1 MGQTDLDF
9 TFGVTPFYVTRQY
22 YYGLEQG
29 FADPEGLNLTIEYN
43 HSPRKDH
50 VLLFGEVDATT
61 ISMGKY
67 VLSKLISGTYTLP
80 VDPFALL
87 TSLTYE
93 NGNGLFVHADS
104 DVEEPADLAGKR
116 LGIHDKSMVYTYHN
130 AILED
135 RYDVPVD
142 EIEWVFDTH
151 QGLTTRMADGDLD
164 AVERVGDW
172 YWNLRTSDDH
182 EMLYDMGEQWHE
194 LQGYYPI
201 VHLIATKRSLY
212 DDHPEAMANFIDAVQ
227 ESGRYRDEH
236 YEEILQAFVDEPDS
250 ASEWTGERTVEGL
263 REITGT
269 SFCPFTMERAQKQN
283 IQDWIAYARRYDV
296 ISDELPEADLY
307 PEEDIR

>member
-1 MGQTDLDF
+1 MGANDLDF
-9 TFGVTPFYVTRQY
+9 TFGITPFYVTRQY
-22 YYGLEQG
+22 YYALEQG
-29 FADPEGLNLTIEYN
+29 IAKPEGMNLTMEYN
-43 HSPRKDH
+43 HSPHKDH

-67 VLSKLISGTYTLP
+67 VLAKLISDTYTIP

-104 DVEEPADLAGKR
+104 DIEEPADLAGKR
-116 LGIHDKSMVYTYHN
+116 LGIHDNSMVYTYHN
-130 AILED
+130 AILEEE
-135 RYDVPVD
+135 YGVPVD

-151 QGLTTRMADGDLD
+151 QGLTTRMEERDID

-182 EMLYDMGEQWHE
+182 QMLYDMGELWNDMH
-194 LQGYYPI
+194 GYYPI

-212 DDHPEAMANFIDAVQ
+212 DEHPEAMDGFIDAVQ
-227 ESGRYRDEH
+227 QSGQYREDH

-250 ASEWTGERTVEGL
+250 EIEWVGERTVEDL
-263 REITGT
+263 REITGK
-269 SFCPFTMERAQKQN
+269 SLCPFTMGPTQKQN
-283 IQDWIAYARRYDV
+283 IRDWIDYARQYGV
-296 ISDELPEADLY
+296 ISDELAEADLY
-307 PEEDIR
+307 PEEDIL